1 MKNEA
6 RLQRLIRKIVKEE
19 VAKIQQERFAPP
31 SPEEFEEPRWGMFD
45 EPEFESM
52 HRKDP
57 NQDSPNNHA
66 RALPGWSEPHPEEFG
81 SPPFLPRRRKK

>member
-19 VAKIQQERFAPP
+19 VAKIQKEHFAPP
-31 SPEEFEEPRWGMFD
+31 PPEELDDPRWGVFD
-45 EPEFESM
+45 EPQFESI
-52 HRKDP
+52 HKKEP
-57 NQDSPNNHA
+57 NHDSPNNRS

-81 SPPFLPRRRKK
+81 SPDRKSVV